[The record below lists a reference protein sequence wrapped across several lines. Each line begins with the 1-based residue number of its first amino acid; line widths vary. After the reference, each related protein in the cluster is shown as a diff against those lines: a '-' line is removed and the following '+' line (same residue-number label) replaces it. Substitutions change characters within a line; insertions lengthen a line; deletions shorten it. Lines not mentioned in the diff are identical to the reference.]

1 MRCAEVYPNLG
12 PYVLGGLE
20 PEEETEIRRH
30 LAFCSSCREKLKEF
44 EEVSQALKAAPPLA
58 DPPSYLKDEILAYVR
73 AEERPSSSSNNEEL
87 PSSRL
92 PSSRASRESRS
103 KKLRL
108 LVASVAAAALVAVVA
123 LGTFFS
129 LLTEAPVATI
139 QLTPIENE
147 DYWGV
152 AELYPQP
159 SGNQQVELK
168 LNNLDKPAPDSYYEA
183 WFSSGEEYISAGS
196 FTVTDSGHTD
206 VVLTAP
212 PQTQSY
218 PTFLVTEQSV
228 TGDAAPSKEVVLRGE
243 VQ

>member
-1 MRCAEVYPNLG
+1 MIKCAEVLPILG

-20 PEEETEIRRH
+20 SEEETEVRHH
-30 LAFCSSCREKLKEF
+30 LALCPSCREKLKEF
-44 EEVSQALKAAPPLA
+44 EEVSQALKAAPPLG
-58 DPPSYLKDEILAYVR
+58 DPPSYLKDKILSYVR
-73 AEERPSSSSNNEEL
+73 DEETPSSNEDL
-87 PSSRL
+87 PTSRVT
-92 PSSRASRESRS
+92 SSRASRKSRS
-103 KKLRL
+103 KNLRL
-108 LVASVAAAALVAVVA
+108 LVTSVAAAALVAVVA

-129 LLTEAPVATI
+129 LHTEAPLATI

-168 LNNLDKPAPDSYYEA
+168 LNNLDEPAPDSYYEA

-196 FTVTDSGHTD
+196 FTTTGSGQTD

-212 PQTQSY
+212 PQARDF
-218 PTFLVTEQSV
+218 PTFLVTEQSAADD
-228 TGDAAPSKEVVLRGE
+228 TAPSEEVVLRG
-243 VQ
+243 